1 LQQAD
6 GGGYICAA
14 AATYVWALGYDFFDN
29 PESIPFA
36 VTGMTKKRSWI
47 LCSLVLATAL
57 RSRADVAL
65 LLEEPYGDFG
75 RFNPTGHAA
84 IYLPR
89 VCAATPLIL
98 RRCSAGEN
106 GDVISRYYKI
116 SEYDWFAIPLTA
128 YLYAVDDPAQIPE
141 VADAKRVGQLRDDYR
156 RRYLEA
162 LAPDRPNGDAPG
174 GEWPLLVGEAYDR
187 KIYGFQIA
195 TTEEQDDELIALL
208 NQRPNKRLR
217 HNLATFMLSRNCAD
231 FARGI
236 LDFYYP
242 HSVHR
247 NFIADLGITTPKQMA
262 KSLVKYSHRHPDL
275 EFSAFVIPQVP
286 GSIHRSH
293 GADGVMEAVVKS
305 KKYVVPLAILHPF
318 FAGGVTV
325 LYLGKGRFSP
335 SREVQRYPMS
345 PQIAAFLEMRQ
356 RTTAASSFD
365 DGP

>member
-1 LQQAD
+1 MIFVA
-6 GGGYICAA
+6 
-14 AATYVWALGYDFFDN
+14 
-29 PESIPFA
+29 
-36 VTGMTKKRSWI
+36 
-47 LCSLVLATAL
+47 AL

-84 IYLPR
+84 VYLPR
-89 VCAATPLIL
+89 VCAATPFTL
-98 RRCSAGEN
+98 RRCFPGEN
-106 GDVISRYYKI
+106 GVVISRYYKI
-116 SEYDWFAIPLTA
+116 AGYDWIAMPLIP

-141 VADAKRVGQLRDDYR
+141 AVDAKQAAQLRDDYR

-162 LAPDRPNGDAPG
+162 LAPDRPNGDAPS
-174 GEWPLLVGEAYDR
+174 GEWTLLVGEAYDR

-195 TTEEQDDELIALL
+195 TTEEQDDELIQLL

-236 LDFYYP
+236 LSFYYP

-247 NFIADLGITTPKQMA
+247 NFVADLGITTPKQMA

-275 EFSAFVIPQVP
+275 QFSGFVIPQVP

-293 GADGVMEAVVKS
+293 GADGVAEALVKS
-305 KKYVVPLAILHPF
+305 KKYVVPLASLHPF
-318 FAGGVTV
+318 IAGGAVV
-325 LYLGKGRFSP
+325 LYLGQGRFNP
-335 SREVQRYPMS
+335 SREVQRFPMS
-345 PQIAAFLEMRQ
+345 PEIAAFMEMRQ
-356 RTTAASSFD
+356 RSTASSWD
-365 DGP
+365 EGP